1 MGRHRANAVW
11 SGTVP
16 KGAGTM
22 QLGLAGPVIPYTLT
36 ARVEEEAGTNP
47 EQLIAAA
54 LAGCFSMSLAN
65 LLEEAGLDVDALRIE
80 TKSTAHLDQT
90 ETGFAITKVD
100 LVVRGSGADLEEDV
114 FVALADQAKRTCPVS
129 KLYTSAEITLDA
141 AVGSF

>member
-1 MGRHRANAVW
+1 MSRHRAKAVW

-16 KGAGTM
+16 AGSGTM

-47 EQLIAAA
+47 EQLLAAA

-65 LLEEAGLDVDALRIE
+65 LLEEAGLDVDALTIE
-80 TKSTAHLDQT
+80 TKATAHLEQT
-90 ETGFAITKVD
+90 ETGFGIPRID
-100 LVVRGSGADLEEDV
+100 LVVRGSGAELEENS

-129 KLYTSAEITLDA
+129 KLYASAEITLDA
-141 AVGSF
+141 AVGTF

>member
-11 SGTVP
+11 SGSVP
-16 KGAGTM
+16 TGSGTM
-22 QLGLAGPVIPYTLT
+22 QLGLAGPVIPYNLT

-47 EQLIAAA
+47 EQLLAAA

-114 FVALADQAKRTCPVS
+114 FLALADQAKRTCPVS
-129 KLYTSAEITLDA
+129 KLYASAEITLDA
-141 AVGSF
+141 AVGTF

>member
-1 MGRHRANAVW
+1 
-11 SGTVP
+11 
-16 KGAGTM
+16 M

-65 LLEEAGLDVDALRIE
+65 LLEEAGVDVDALRIE

-129 KLYTSAEITLDA
+129 KLYASAEITLDA